1 MKIRAAII
9 GMGVGQK
16 HFEAIENYKGSKV
29 EIICERNSK
38 KINLLKKKYPKK
50 IFTNNENDIF
60 KNKNINLVSIASYD
74 NYHYSQIIKS
84 LNSNKNI
91 IVEKPMCLNLKQ
103 LKKIYYLL
111 KKKKNIKLTS
121 NLVLRVNSLFKNFK
135 KKINKKNVF
144 YIEADYI
151 WGRRQKLFGWR
162 SKIKQYS
169 LTLGAGIHMID
180 LVLWLI
186 NLKPISVHAV
196 GNNKPTKKTI
206 FKKNSLIVM
215 LFKFP
220 NNILVKISANA
231 NAVHDHFHE
240 IKVFSK
246 DHTLVNSKMGS
257 YTFKKNNV
265 VKNFSSYPD
274 KKNRKKMIQ
283 NFLDILLKKKTKPII
298 TLKEQFDLMSVCF
311 AVDRSIKLNKTI
323 KIKYL

>member
-111 KKKKNIKLTS
+111 KKKK
-121 NLVLRVNSLFKNFK
+121 
-135 KKINKKNVF
+135 
-144 YIEADYI
+144 
-151 WGRRQKLFGWR
+151 
-162 SKIKQYS
+162 
-169 LTLGAGIHMID
+169 
-180 LVLWLI
+180 
-186 NLKPISVHAV
+186 
-196 GNNKPTKKTI
+196 
-206 FKKNSLIVM
+206 
-215 LFKFP
+215 
-220 NNILVKISANA
+220 ILN
-231 NAVHDHFHE
+231 
-240 IKVFSK
+240 
-246 DHTLVNSKMGS
+246 
-257 YTFKKNNV
+257 
-265 VKNFSSYPD
+265 
-274 KKNRKKMIQ
+274 
-283 NFLDILLKKKTKPII
+283 
-298 TLKEQFDLMSVCF
+298 
-311 AVDRSIKLNKTI
+311 
-323 KIKYL
+323 

>member
-1 MKIRAAII
+1 
-9 GMGVGQK
+9 
-16 HFEAIENYKGSKV
+16 
-29 EIICERNSK
+29 
-38 KINLLKKKYPKK
+38 
-50 IFTNNENDIF
+50 
-60 KNKNINLVSIASYD
+60 
-74 NYHYSQIIKS
+74 
-84 LNSNKNI
+84 
-91 IVEKPMCLNLKQ
+91 
-103 LKKIYYLL
+103 
-111 KKKKNIKLTS
+111 
-121 NLVLRVNSLFKNFK
+121 
-135 KKINKKNVF
+135 
-144 YIEADYI
+144 
-151 WGRRQKLFGWR
+151 
-162 SKIKQYS
+162 
-169 LTLGAGIHMID
+169 MID

-283 NFLDILLKKKTKPII
+283 NFLDILIEKKTKPII